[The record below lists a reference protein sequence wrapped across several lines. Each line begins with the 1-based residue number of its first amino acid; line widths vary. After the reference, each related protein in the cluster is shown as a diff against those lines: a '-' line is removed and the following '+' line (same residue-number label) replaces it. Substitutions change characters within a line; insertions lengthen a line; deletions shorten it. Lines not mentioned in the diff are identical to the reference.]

1 MPVKIKRIVNY
12 KQNNPTASL
21 SVIGKKF
28 KVSKQYI
35 RKVLNKQNISTSISS
50 IYDPRRTIK
59 KHVRYCLVCGKI
71 TTRKA
76 CLGKC
81 HFEYYNI
88 KVVCALCRIPFYRKR
103 AKIVQ
108 TYERGYKQI
117 YCGRQCYYRGQR
129 DGLS

>member
-21 SVIGKKF
+21 ADIGNKF

-35 RKVLNKQNISTSISS
+35 HKVLKKQNIPTSI
-50 IYDPRRTIK
+50 RVQK
-59 KHVRYCLVCGKI
+59 KHVSYCLVCGIASSRKI
-71 TTRKA
+71 CK
-76 CLGKC
+76 GKC
-81 HFEYYNI
+81 HFQYYNI
-88 KVVCALCRIPFYRKR
+88 KVNCAFCRIPFYRKR

-108 TYERGYKQI
+108 NYERGYNKI
-117 YCGRQCYYRGQR
+117 YCSRKCYYRGQR